1 MYRRPK
7 TVFGMGSALGVLI
20 AGTGVFGSTPAWAA
34 APTFDTP
41 AAQVGYGEV
50 TLTGTATANATVTLR
65 EAAYKWG
72 KDATQGSELSPATQ
86 FENDMPTTVTANSSG
101 RWTIHRIMDSGF
113 VWAVESGGQYS
124 RIVEAPLK
132 VGATFTVAST
142 GANSISFNVHTSPDQ
157 PYFPV
162 RVERQNGGSWVEVA
176 SGVTDGPA
184 GEGGATPPNDDGD
197 NNAEF
202 QGAATGQPGG
212 QQTYRAVIAET
223 GNAAYASAEN
233 LITSNTYT
241 QIVNVGG
248 TGGGTT
254 PPTTTPTTTPTTPP
268 TTTPPTTRP
277 PTTPPAPPAVGSVQF
292 TRIAYNAA
300 GVDNRTNKSIN
311 GEYVQLT
318 NRSRKNIN
326 LKGWTFRDAAGN
338 LYRFTTNYT
347 LFAGKYVTVRTG
359 KGTNTAHTRY
369 WGKSYHVWNNS
380 GDTATLRT
388 DAGKTIDSC
397 RWTKAGKGYTTC

>member
-1 MYRRPK
+1 
-7 TVFGMGSALGVLI
+7 MGSALGVLI
-20 AGTGVFGSTPAWAA
+20 AGTGLLGGSPAWAA

-41 AAQVGYGEV
+41 AAQVGYGTV

-72 KDATQGSELSPATQ
+72 KDATSGSELSPATQ
-86 FENDMPTTVTANSSG
+86 YEDDMPTTVTANSSG
-101 RWTIHRIMDSGF
+101 RWTIRRTMDSGF
-113 VWAVESGGQYS
+113 VWAVESGGEYS
-124 RIVEAPLK
+124 RVVKAPLK
-132 VGATFTVAST
+132 VGATFTVTST
-142 GANSISFNVHTSPDQ
+142 GAGSISYNVHTSPDQ

-162 RVERQNGGSWVEVA
+162 RVERQSGSTWVEVA

-197 NNAEF
+197 TNAEF

-241 QIVNVGG
+241 QSVNVGG
-248 TGGGTT
+248 SGGGTT
-254 PPTTTPTTTPTTPP
+254 PPTTTPTTPTTPP
-268 TTTPPTTRP
+268 TT
-277 PTTPPAPPAVGSVQF
+277 PTTPPSTPVAGSVQF
-292 TRIAYNAA
+292 TRIAYNAP

-311 GEYVQLT
+311 GEYAKLT
-318 NRSRKNIN
+318 NRSRKSVN
-326 LKGWTFRDAAGN
+326 LKGWTVRDAAGN
-338 LYRFTTNYT
+338 LYRFTGTYT
-347 LFAGKYVTVRTG
+347 LGAGKSVIVRTG
-359 KGTNTAHTRY
+359 KGTNTTATRY

-388 DAGKTIDSC
+388 DTGKYIDSC
-397 RWTKAGKGYTTC
+397 KWTKAGKGYTTC

>member
-1 MYRRPK
+1 MHRRPK
-7 TVFGMGSALGVLI
+7 TVFGLGSALGVLI
-20 AGTGVFGSTPAWAA
+20 AGTGVFGSAPAWAA

-41 AAQVGYGEV
+41 AAQVGYGEI

-86 FENDMPTTVTANSSG
+86 FEADMPTTVTANSSG

-124 RIVEAPLK
+124 RIVQAPLK
-132 VGATFTVAST
+132 VGATFTVNST
-142 GANSISFNVHTSPDQ
+142 GATSISFNVHTSPDQ

-162 RVERQNGGSWVEVA
+162 RVERQSGGSWVAVA

-197 NNAEF
+197 TAAEF
-202 QGAATGQPGG
+202 QGTATGQPGG

-241 QIVNVGG
+241 QVVNVGG

-254 PPTTTPTTTPTTPP
+254 PPTTTPTT
-268 TTTPPTTRP
+268 P
-277 PTTPPAPPAVGSVQF
+277 PTTPPSTPAVGSVQF
-292 TRIAYNAA
+292 TRITYNAP

-311 GEYVQLT
+311 GEYAQLT
-318 NRSRKNIN
+318 NRSKSAVN
-326 LKGWTFRDAAGN
+326 LKNWTVRDAAGN
-338 LYRFTTNYT
+338 LYRFTAGYT
-347 LFAGKYVTVRTG
+347 LAAGKSVIVRTG
-359 KGTNTAHTRY
+359 KGTNTAATRY
-369 WGKSYHVWNNS
+369 WGKTYHVWNNS

-397 RWTKAGKGYTTC
+397 RWTTAGKGWTAC